1 MLTHDGF
8 LMLSLEMAAPSTK
21 FNEALDIVDS
31 ARNKIISIVI
41 IPYISSRLVRE
52 HQRQRQCTY
61 PPARQRSHKSV
72 RSHQPQEGRN
82 VMKG

>member
-8 LMLSLEMAAPSTK
+8 LMLSLEMAAPSTE
-21 FNEALDIVDS
+21 FDEALDIVDS

-52 HQRQRQCTY
+52 RQRQRQCTY
-61 PPARQRSHKSV
+61 RPARQRSHKSV
-72 RSHQPQEGRN
+72 QSRQPQEGHN